1 MSIQN
6 ELMHYGILGM
16 KWGIR
21 RYQDPSGNYTSAGKA
36 RYLKD
41 KTKGIQK
48 DIDSFKG
55 FKNGVKDK
63 TGRQILTKK
72 DVEDS
77 VAGLQSIKSKKEAK
91 LSRKWEMHKTTDIIN
106 RTSTNAEKFV
116 FNAATRKLAAKYV
129 VDHNMPMSDAVK
141 KAKGVAVRNTAI
153 YTAAMSAITVA
164 SLLVDRG

>member
-55 FKNGVKDK
+55 IKNGVTDK
-63 TGRQILTKK
+63 KGRQILTKK

-91 LSRKWEMHKTTDIIN
+91 LSRKWEI
-106 RTSTNAEKFV
+106 
-116 FNAATRKLAAKYV
+116 AKAK
-129 VDHNMPMSDAVK
+129 DFVK
-141 KAKGVAVRNTAI
+141 KMNKETKVKKFADRASVNKKKADDLVRRFGDKYNINLNKDGT
-153 YTAAMSAITVA
+153 ITL
-164 SLLVDRG
+164 SDGKDTWTIK